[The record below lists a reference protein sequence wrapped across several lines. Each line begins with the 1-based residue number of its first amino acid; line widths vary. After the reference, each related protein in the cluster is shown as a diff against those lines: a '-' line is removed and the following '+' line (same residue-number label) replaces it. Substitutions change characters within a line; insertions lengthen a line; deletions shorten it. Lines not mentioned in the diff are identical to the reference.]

1 MNNVSNHFFSSSFEY
16 LSNFSLV
23 SFCLSL
29 QASGGAMSV
38 QSGASVTFNGNSNVM
53 QLNTASSGNG
63 KSIYSSSPSLTFTD
77 CEPGNIN
84 ILSTPKTYTVTKIIE
99 VDLEKCA
106 CTTIANKATA
116 ATVTCT
122 STTDSQ
128 LVGNCADGHWKDA
141 TGTADVCTGC
151 RSACGAGTR
160 ETTPCSSAA
169 NRRCTQNTCSC
180 SNGVKATGTTCTTH
194 NTNICTSCSSG
205 YTKSDNTCNAN
216 TCAPTRVANSN
227 KAASNSIEGT
237 ISNYIN
243 ICCFIL

>member
-1 MNNVSNHFFSSSFEY
+1 MYV
-16 LSNFSLV
+16 
-23 SFCLSL
+23 
-29 QASGGAMSV
+29 ASGA
-38 QSGASVTFNGNSNVM
+38 AITFNGNSNVM
-53 QLNTASSGNG
+53 KSNTAPENKG
-63 KSIYSSSPSLTFTD
+63 KNIYSSSRSNNIEFSV
-77 CEPGNIN
+77 CKPGTTSPGTLS
-84 ILSTPKTYTVTKIIE
+84 ILELDFDGCPHSK
-99 VDLEKCA
+99 
-106 CTTIANKATA
+106 
-116 ATVTCT
+116 
-122 STTDSQ
+122 S
-128 LVGNCADGHWKDA
+128 CADGYWKFT